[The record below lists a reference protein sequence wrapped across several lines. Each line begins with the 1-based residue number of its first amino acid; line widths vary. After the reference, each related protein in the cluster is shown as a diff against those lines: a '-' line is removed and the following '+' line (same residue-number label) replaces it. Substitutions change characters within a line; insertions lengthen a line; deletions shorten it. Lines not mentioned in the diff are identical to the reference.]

1 MTIPFWCLLIAALI
15 PILLAWVGGYYRH
28 RQLGSVD
35 NKHPRQ
41 QALLLEGAGA
51 RVMAAQQ
58 NAWEALII
66 FTGAVL
72 VAHVSGAVG
81 SQASTA
87 ALIFIAAR
95 ILHAGFYIANL
106 DALRSLSFLVGLGCS
121 IWLYAMAI

>member
-1 MTIPFWCLLIAALI
+1 MTVPFWCLLIAALI
-15 PILLAWVGGYYRH
+15 PIILAWVGGYYRQ

-41 QALLLEGAGA
+41 QTLLLEGAGA
-51 RVMAAQQ
+51 RVVAAQQ

-72 VAHVSGAVG
+72 VAHVSGATG
-81 SQASTA
+81 SLASIA
-87 ALIFIAAR
+87 ALVFIAAR

-106 DALRSLSFLVGLGCS
+106 DVLRSLSFLVSLGCS
-121 IWLYAMAI
+121 IWLYTMAI